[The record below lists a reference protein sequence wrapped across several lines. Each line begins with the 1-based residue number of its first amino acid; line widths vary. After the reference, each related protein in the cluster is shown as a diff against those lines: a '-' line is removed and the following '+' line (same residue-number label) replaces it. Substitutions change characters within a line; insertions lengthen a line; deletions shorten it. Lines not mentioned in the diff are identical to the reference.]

1 MGLYSSFH
9 IAQLQ
14 CGLAQ
19 PLRLGQARKI
29 KVSYITQLQCG
40 LAQPLRLGQA
50 RKIKVSYIT
59 QLQCGLAQPFLACP
73 SLSGC
78 ARPHCSCV
86 I

>member
-29 KVSYITQLQCG
+29 KVSYIAQLQCG
-40 LAQPLRLGQA
+40 LAQ
-50 RKIKVSYIT
+50 
-59 QLQCGLAQPFLACP
+59 LQCSLAQLFDWDRLEK
-73 SLSGC
+73 
-78 ARPHCSCV
+78 
-86 I
+86 